1 MDLVSSDSIRMS
13 LPQFEVQGSLF
24 ESLGAIAPELFSESD
39 KYKLFAKKVWPVLAR
54 CREQLEECYQADNG
68 RPGVEPVVLLGV
80 LIFQFLERVPDRQA
94 VELVKYHLGWKL
106 ALNLK
111 LSDQGFH
118 PTTLVYFRQRLIEH
132 AKADVAMRAVL
143 EALQK
148 EGLIPKRSKQRLD
161 STRYRI

>member
-80 LIFQFLERVPDRQA
+80 LIFQFFGAGTGSPGGGTSEVSP
-94 VELVKYHLGWKL
+94 G
-106 ALNLK
+106 
-111 LSDQGFH
+111 
-118 PTTLVYFRQRLIEH
+118 
-132 AKADVAMRAVL
+132 L
-143 EALQK
+143 EAGAKLKAQ
-148 EGLIPKRSKQRLD
+148 
-161 STRYRI
+161 